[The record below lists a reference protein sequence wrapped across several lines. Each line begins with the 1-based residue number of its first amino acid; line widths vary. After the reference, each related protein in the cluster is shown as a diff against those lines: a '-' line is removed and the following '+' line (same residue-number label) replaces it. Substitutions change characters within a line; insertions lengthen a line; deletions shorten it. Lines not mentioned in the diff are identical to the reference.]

1 MIPKPFQK
9 LIDNFSSL
17 PSVGPK
23 MAERLVLFLFRQDKE
38 KLEDFSE
45 NISNLKNLKICKK
58 CFNISESDLCE
69 ICKNPGREQ
78 KTICVV
84 EDALDVI
91 SIEKTGIYKGL
102 YHILG
107 GTIEPSS
114 GNEKSDLKI
123 PQLLDRVKN
132 EKIQEIIIAF
142 NPTAEGDL
150 TALYLKRKLQ
160 PLKIKITRLGRG
172 LSTGGDIE
180 YSDETTLSSA
190 LTNRKELI

>member
-1 MIPKPFQK
+1 MIPKTFQN

-45 NISNLKNLKICKK
+45 NLSNLKKLKNCQK
-58 CFNISESDLCE
+58 CFNISEGDLCE
-69 ICKNPGREQ
+69 ICKDPGREQ

-180 YSDETTLSSA
+180 YADEATLSSA
-190 LTNRKELI
+190 LTNRKELA

>member
-1 MIPKPFQK
+1 M
-9 LIDNFSSL
+9 
-17 PSVGPK
+17 
-23 MAERLVLFLFRQDKE
+23 
-38 KLEDFSE
+38 
-45 NISNLKNLKICKK
+45 
-58 CFNISESDLCE
+58 CE
-69 ICKNPGREQ
+69 ICKDPGREQ

-180 YSDETTLSSA
+180 YADEATLSSA
-190 LTNRKELI
+190 LTNRKELA

>member
-1 MIPKPFQK
+1 MIPKTFQN

-45 NISNLKNLKICKK
+45 NLSNLKKLKNCQK
-58 CFNISESDLCE
+58 CFNISEGDLCE
-69 ICKNPGREQ
+69 ICKDPGREQ

-180 YSDETTLSSA
+180 YADEATLSSA
-190 LTNRKELI
+190 LANRKELA